1 MSLPFFFPVLL
12 MVNGGFTTLYSMF
25 SRCSA
30 FLFFRFKKQLVCVCR
45 QGQLCV
51 RLGYVASRQ
60 MSHLANLVPN
70 SAVCIFMYNCISSQF
85 YFRFLCVMFFLR
97 YLCIAQCAAFPL
109 CMPCY
114 AYVERC
120 RAVGNLIVI
129 EYDFWASGLRK
140 TSRDAPP

>member
-85 YFRFLCVMFFLR
+85 YFRFLCVMFFFTLSLHRLVCCIPLVHAMLCLR
-97 YLCIAQCAAFPL
+97 G
-109 CMPCY
+109 
-114 AYVERC
+114 
-120 RAVGNLIVI
+120 AVQ
-129 EYDFWASGLRK
+129 SGGQLD
-140 TSRDAPP
+140 SY